1 MHNPDGS
8 LYIGDVWPGYTVFP
22 DWQSQ
27 AAEAWWTKEF
37 LLHHQNIPFDGA
49 WIDMNEVS
57 SFCDG
62 SCGSGNLTL
71 NPVHPPFAL
80 PGEPSNPVL
89 YYPEGFNVTNS
100 TEAASASAAIAS
112 HSSAYPTSTS
122 SSTTVS
128 YLRTTPTAG
137 VREVNYPPYVINNV
151 QGPLGR
157 SAMSPNATHADG
169 ILEYDMHN
177 FWGHSS
183 LKATYAALSA
193 VFPGVRPFVIGR
205 STFSGS
211 GSYAGHW
218 GGDNWSKWPSMAFAI
233 PHALQM
239 SLLGIPMFGTDT
251 CGFADNTD
259 MELCNRWMQL
269 SAFFPFYRNHN
280 IIGAIS
286 QEVYRWS
293 SVIDAS
299 KAAMSI
305 RFQLL
310 PYMYT
315 LFYHAHT
322 NGDTVMRALAWEF
335 PNDPSL
341 ASAERQFLLG
351 PSILVTPVLEPL
363 ATTVNGVFPGLVEG
377 EETWYDWYNHTAVPV
392 PSQAN
397 TTIDAPLGHIPVYV
411 RGGSVLPLQQPAL
424 TTRDARSSPWDILVA
439 LDKNGHAKGDLYLD
453 DGVSIHPNATLT
465 AEFAVQNR
473 KLDTVINHGGW
484 VDGNNLQNITIWG
497 VDGIDGP
504 VKFNGRNLPSSN
516 VQFDYEKH
524 TLVVSGFNVPAWA
537 GKHWTLE
544 W

>member
-1 MHNPDGS
+1 MHNPDGG

-37 LLHHQNIPFDGA
+37 LLHYQNIPFDGA

-89 YYPEGFNVTNS
+89 YYPEGFNITNS

-112 HSSAYPTSTS
+112 HSSAYPTST

-193 VFPGVRPFVIGR
+193 VFPGKRPFVIGR

-269 SAFFPFYRNHN
+269 SAFFPF
-280 IIGAIS
+280 
-286 QEVYRWS
+286 
-293 SVIDAS
+293 
-299 KAAMSI
+299 
-305 RFQLL
+305 
-310 PYMYT
+310 
-315 LFYHAHT
+315 
-322 NGDTVMRALAWEF
+322 
-335 PNDPSL
+335 
-341 ASAERQFLLG
+341 
-351 PSILVTPVLEPL
+351 
-363 ATTVNGVFPGLVEG
+363 
-377 EETWYDWYNHTAVPV
+377 
-392 PSQAN
+392 
-397 TTIDAPLGHIPVYV
+397 
-411 RGGSVLPLQQPAL
+411 
-424 TTRDARSSPWDILVA
+424 
-439 LDKNGHAKGDLYLD
+439 
-453 DGVSIHPNATLT
+453 
-465 AEFAVQNR
+465 
-473 KLDTVINHGGW
+473 
-484 VDGNNLQNITIWG
+484 
-497 VDGIDGP
+497 
-504 VKFNGRNLPSSN
+504 
-516 VQFDYEKH
+516 
-524 TLVVSGFNVPAWA
+524 
-537 GKHWTLE
+537 
-544 W
+544 